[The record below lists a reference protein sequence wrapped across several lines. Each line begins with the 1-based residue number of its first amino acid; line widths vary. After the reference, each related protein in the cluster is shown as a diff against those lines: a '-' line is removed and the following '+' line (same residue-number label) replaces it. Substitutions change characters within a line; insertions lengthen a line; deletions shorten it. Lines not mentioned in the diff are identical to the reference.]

1 MKTKTKVHNRDWSDI
16 LEAGR
21 NVYDYQDTWGR
32 YKHRPLFGEK
42 KMSYKLI
49 RLILSKVPKNDKIT
63 PLTESQ
69 LAYSP
74 RPRQSRWA
82 QLVYGKTGK
91 RGT

>member
-1 MKTKTKVHNRDWSDI
+1 MKTKTKVHNRDFADI

-32 YKHRPLFGEK
+32 YKHRLLFENGFN
-42 KMSYKLI
+42 YKLI
-49 RLILSKVPKNDKIT
+49 RLILSKVPKNDKTT

-69 LAYSP
+69 REYSP

-82 QLVYGKTGK
+82 ELVYGKLG
-91 RGT
+91 RVS